1 MDNEQTALSDDT
13 LNLHLKEREAL
24 ANELAQAEASLE
36 ADFVK
41 WCAESLTPSDEEKFF
56 DDKEAFIKD
65 ILEKQNKFLKDRF
78 EGKVNRLK
86 ELDSNIAQEQF
97 MQSMSQ
103 AQQQFLNAHPEA
115 DINVLIEFYNQDLPP
130 RTKAEIDSLSPL
142 ESFEALYAIY
152 KQANNSQQ
160 AQAQE
165 PQAQSSDLP
174 QKLQGNPAQEAG
186 GYTQATQMSR
196 F

>member
-86 ELDSNIAQEQF
+86 ELDSNIAQEQL

-103 AQQQFLNAHPEA
+103 AQQEFLQAHPEA

-152 KQANNSQQ
+152 KQYSQE
-160 AQAQE
+160 AQA
-165 PQAQSSDLP
+165 PKAQSSDLP
-174 QKLQGNPAQEAG
+174 QKLQGNPSQVEG

>member
-1 MDNEQTALSDDT
+1 MDNPQTALSDDT
-13 LNLHLKEREAL
+13 LNLHFQERQAL

-65 ILEKQNKFLKDRF
+65 ILDKQNKFLKDRF

-86 ELDSNIAQEQF
+86 ELDSNIAQEQL
-97 MQSMSQ
+97 MQGMRQ
-103 AQQQFLNAHPEA
+103 AQQEFLKAHPEA

-152 KQANNSQQ
+152 KQANNMQEHQ
-160 AQAQE
+160 AQA
-165 PQAQSSDLP
+165 QAQSSDLP
-174 QKLQGNPAQEAG
+174 HKLKK
-186 GYTQATQMSR
+186 M
-196 F
+196 